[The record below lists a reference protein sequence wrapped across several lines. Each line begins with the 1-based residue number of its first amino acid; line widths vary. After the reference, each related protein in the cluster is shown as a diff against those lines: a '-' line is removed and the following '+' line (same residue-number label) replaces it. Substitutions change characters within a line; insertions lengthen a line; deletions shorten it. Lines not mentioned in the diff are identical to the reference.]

1 MKLYD
6 AIYVRKSIRNFQMT
20 PLEDVQIKKIDQFIQ
35 NVQPLFEDLLYQIN
49 IVTLPRE
56 VKGYFVSK
64 APYYLVFSGE
74 RNEDSYRNAGY
85 ILEQIVLYLTVK
97 GIGSCYQGCAKI
109 PDELLTLQKS
119 MEPLMIVAFGKPK
132 NEWRKMSSEQKRLSV
147 NELTKWKT
155 EPTDSLNFI
164 LKAASLAPSS
174 FNSQPW
180 RFVVEGKEIHIFQKR
195 NLSFLSSMQKMNAVD
210 LGICMEHMMVAAEE
224 LWIDAVMEKSLSF
237 PEKVLKNCQYVATM
251 KMEKN

>member
-1 MKLYD
+1 
-6 AIYVRKSIRNFQMT
+6 MT

-49 IVTLPRE
+49 IITLPRE
-56 VKGYFVSK
+56 VKGYFISK

-224 LWIDAVMEKSLSF
+224 LWIDAVIEKSLSF

>member
-6 AIYVRKSIRNFQMT
+6 AIYIRRSIRKFQMT
-20 PLEDVQIKKIDQFIQ
+20 PLENTRIKKIDQFIR
-35 NVQPLFEDLLYQIN
+35 NVQPLFNDLSYQID
-49 IVTLPRE
+49 IVTLPTE

-97 GIGSCYQGCAKI
+97 GIGSCYQGCAKM
-109 PDELLTLQKS
+109 PDQLLTIPKS
-119 MEPLMIVAFGKPK
+119 MEPLIMVAFGKPK
-132 NEWRKMSSEQKRLSV
+132 NEWRKMPSEQKRMSV
-147 NELTKWKT
+147 DELTKWKT
-155 EPTDSLNFI
+155 EPSDSLKLI
-164 LKAASLAPSS
+164 LKAASVAPSS

-180 RFVVEGKEIHIFQKR
+180 RFVAEEKEIHIFQKR

-210 LGICMEHMMVAAEE
+210 LGVCIEHMMVAAEE
-224 LWIDAVMEKSLSF
+224 LWIDAIIEKSLSF

>member
-1 MKLYD
+1 
-6 AIYVRKSIRNFQMT
+6 
-20 PLEDVQIKKIDQFIQ
+20 
-35 NVQPLFEDLLYQIN
+35 
-49 IVTLPRE
+49 
-56 VKGYFVSK
+56 
-64 APYYLVFSGE
+64 
-74 RNEDSYRNAGY
+74 
-85 ILEQIVLYLTVK
+85 
-97 GIGSCYQGCAKI
+97 
-109 PDELLTLQKS
+109 
-119 MEPLMIVAFGKPK
+119 
-132 NEWRKMSSEQKRLSV
+132 MSSEQKRLSV